1 YVSQTQTGF
10 DIEMP
15 LFSPQ
20 TIEEESIINASVK
33 IVRTHFNRL
42 LSSPRPPPSLT
53 SSPTVRIAAGIILR
67 WSKPFE
73 AKRRVSSLKFEFSDN
88 LFLDCECA
96 ILLEG
101 QLKNLESPL
110 FLSDMKL
117 DGNMFALS
125 PYGKTTLA
133 QTWNTRFYIFGV
145 DYSPSSLS
153 FSTPDIILFNRNAF
167 VHEKI
172 LPVCSNNSA
181 HLPIKNPLT
190 LLKCPL
196 SVFAITPRTAIY
208 QYPSRCSPNLS
219 NHLSSTIVFA
229 ENNNNKNE
237 SIQGTFRVPN
247 KAIMWDVRGDMYKKK
262 NKFVL
267 YLWVE
272 CYSNHDQPLPFEL
285 PILRVYGLQAHAHE
299 QKNNKRRWFTQICST
314 DSNTPENKIPMR
326 WNPYLQCHEPESPI
340 VAIHSY
346 VFFILD

>member
-1 YVSQTQTGF
+1 
-10 DIEMP
+10 MP

-42 LSSPRPPPSLT
+42 LSSPRPPPSLS

-172 LPVCSNNSA
+172 LPVCSNNS
-181 HLPIKNPLT
+181 
-190 LLKCPL
+190 
-196 SVFAITPRTAIY
+196 
-208 QYPSRCSPNLS
+208 
-219 NHLSSTIVFA
+219 
-229 ENNNNKNE
+229 
-237 SIQGTFRVPN
+237 
-247 KAIMWDVRGDMYKKK
+247 
-262 NKFVL
+262 
-267 YLWVE
+267 
-272 CYSNHDQPLPFEL
+272 
-285 PILRVYGLQAHAHE
+285 
-299 QKNNKRRWFTQICST
+299 
-314 DSNTPENKIPMR
+314 
-326 WNPYLQCHEPESPI
+326 
-340 VAIHSY
+340 
-346 VFFILD
+346 